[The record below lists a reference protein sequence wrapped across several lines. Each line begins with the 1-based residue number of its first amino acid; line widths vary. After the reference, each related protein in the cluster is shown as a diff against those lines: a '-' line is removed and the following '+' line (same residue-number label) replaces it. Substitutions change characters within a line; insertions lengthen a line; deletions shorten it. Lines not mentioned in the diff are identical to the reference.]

1 MNSLI
6 PRVIIIGLAA
16 SVSPVAIMFL
26 ISILSRKHARR
37 NSLIFLLG
45 YTLTLTALGIVGVL
59 VFHLGGSGG
68 TSKVDG
74 YIDLALG
81 ILCLLAVPFGI
92 KKQKKQETPKVES
105 DLKASR
111 AFSLGSFAMIVNTST
126 LIIYISGL
134 HVISAARLK
143 PFDDI
148 VALALMTLFTLTSL
162 LVPIIIY
169 FALPE
174 RSEKV
179 LASLR
184 VWLSRHSKVI
194 EIMVLLIIGVYLVMK
209 GIWVIV

>member
-1 MNSLI
+1 MDSLI
-6 PRVIIIGLAA
+6 PRVILIGLAA
-16 SVSPVAIMFL
+16 SVSPVAILFL
-26 ISILSRKHARR
+26 ISILSKHHARR

-45 YTLTLTALGIVGVL
+45 YTLTLTALGIVGVF
-59 VFHLGGSGG
+59 VFHLGSGG
-68 TSKVDG
+68 RTSKVNG

-81 ILCLLAVPFGI
+81 ILCLLAILFTIRKP
-92 KKQKKQETPKVES
+92 KKQETTEVES

-111 AFSLGSFAMIVNTST
+111 AFSLGSFAIIVNAST

-134 HVISAARLK
+134 HAISAAKLE

-148 VALALMTLFTLTSL
+148 VALTILTLFTLTSL
-162 LVPIIIY
+162 LIPIIIY

-194 EIMVLLIIGVYLVMK
+194 EIVVLLIIGVYLVIK

>member
-1 MNSLI
+1 
-6 PRVIIIGLAA
+6 VIIIGLAA

-26 ISILSRKHARR
+26 ISILSRQHARR

-59 VFHLGGSGG
+59 VFHLGSGG
-68 TSKVDG
+68 RTSKVNG

-81 ILCLLAVPFGI
+81 ILCLLAILFTIRKP
-92 KKQKKQETPKVES
+92 KKQETTEVES
-105 DLKASR
+105 DLRASR

-134 HVISAARLK
+134 HAIAAAGLEPFNDVI
-143 PFDDI
+143 
-148 VALALMTLFTLTSL
+148 ALALLTLFTLTSL
-162 LVPIIIY
+162 IIPIIIY
-169 FALPE
+169 FALPD

-184 VWLSRHSKVI
+184 VWLSKHSKAI
-194 EIMVLLIIGVYLVMK
+194 GIAVLLIIGVYLVIK